1 MHEPGV
7 RLSLRALIL
16 LTLLGW
22 LSMIGF
28 DFFLHAGLLARLYLT
43 PSPFLLPCHHHVP
56 ADSCGLSLL
65 SRTGSDPGVV
75 DDSSSD

>member
-7 RLSLRALIL
+7 HLSLRSLIL

-28 DFFLHAGLLARLYLT
+28 DFFLRGGVLARLYLT
-43 PSPFLLPCHHHVP
+43 PSPFLLPATSAFSLIPV
-56 ADSCGLSLL
+56 GYLSLYVKL
-65 SRTGSDPGVV
+65 RTSPLDIGLEQG
-75 DDSSSD
+75 